1 MHWCFYQCIPPLSL
15 SAAAARVGKYLS
27 KKFRESPLVWSLS
40 TPGFVL
46 KCLSVCKH
54 TPTRVPST
62 VWSEFVLIQAAI
74 TSVSFPVG
82 HLSHRLQP
90 KCDTQVCVCALPLPP
105 SLSLDI
111 SPYITLYLSPLF
123 CAAILVFYP
132 LIVSLPS
139 FLPLPLL
146 CSTLLLLHPPLCL
159 YVSTLCL
166 PPLLSLPPPPL
177 FFSLSL
183 SLVSL
188 TKQGTA
194 ATAVAA
200 VAHSSQFWD
209 TAAAAVC
216 MSICVCVCVSRF
228 TCLCQPVCL
237 LLFKEWIQRIHGVT
251 LTKGLEGDM

>member
-27 KKFRESPLVWSLS
+27 KKFRESPLVWSSS

-183 SLVSL
+183 LLVSL

-216 MSICVCVCVSRF
+216 MSICVCVCV
-228 TCLCQPVCL
+228 CHGLHVCVSQCACCSLKSEYNASMEL
-237 LLFKEWIQRIHGVT
+237 L
-251 LTKGLEGDM
+251 